1 MELVKQHHSGCL
13 PASVFM
19 LNNNK
24 EFRQIKRLCKK
35 KFGYSPS
42 RHEGCRIHNISEAI
56 ELFKEIG
63 ITAHTVKGGATFAN
77 INDIIRYNKALV
89 VCTSKDLVG
98 HAVAFD
104 GCKVYD
110 PYQPQILSEKQFSD
124 KYSSRK
130 IYYFVII
137 KVGIHHRFINVFKK
151 LWFESFC
158 SS

>member
-1 MELVKQHHSGCL
+1 MELVKQHNCGCV
-13 PASVFM
+13 PTSVFM
-19 LNNNK
+19 LNDNK

-63 ITAHTVKGGATFAN
+63 ITAHTAKAGTSFDN
-77 INDIIRYNKALV
+77 INKIIRYNKALV
-89 VCTSKDLVG
+89 MCTSNGAEG

-124 KYSSRK
+124 KYSCHK
-130 IYYFVII
+130 IYYFAII

>member
-1 MELVKQHHSGCL
+1 MELVKQHKCGCV
-13 PASVFM
+13 PASIFM
-19 LNNNK
+19 LNDNK

-63 ITAHTVKGGATFAN
+63 ITAHTVKASSTFSN

-89 VCTSKDLVG
+89 MCISKDRVG

-110 PYQPQILSEKQFSD
+110 PFQPQIMSEKQ
-124 KYSSRK
+124 YSVEYSEHNM
-130 IYYFVII
+130 YYFAII